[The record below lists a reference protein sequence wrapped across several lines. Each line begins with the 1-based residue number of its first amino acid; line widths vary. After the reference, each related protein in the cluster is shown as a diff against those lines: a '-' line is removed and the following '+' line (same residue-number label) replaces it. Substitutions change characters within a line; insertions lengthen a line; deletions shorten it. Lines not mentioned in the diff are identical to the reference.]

1 VQPGPAGVDS
11 DPRGDVEQGVADA
24 SWLGDAQ
31 FVVIDQLLQGDE
43 QNGGE
48 YHELDPRAVGGVIG
62 ERQAGQ
68 AGVFPGS

>member
-1 VQPGPAGVDS
+1 MRGEQLRGPRPGGIEVQPRPAGVDS

-43 QNGGE
+43 QTAASNTSST
-48 YHELDPRAVGGVIG
+48 HVRLAV
-62 ERQAGQ
+62 
-68 AGVFPGS
+68 